1 MRNYKQEETRHDIAI
16 QEITRLAENISR
28 GENRSEGNFGRF
40 PVFLSSLPFIS
51 SLLSNQQRRAV
62 KGRSSRLVS
71 TFATRS
77 SHLLRLSNNL
87 NDRIAKVTPANNS
100 SLFVRI
106 GNVKAGYLSFR
117 KRIAR

>member
-1 MRNYKQEETRHDIAI
+1 MRNYKQEETRRDIAI
-16 QEITRLAENISR
+16 QEITRFAENISR
-28 GENRSEGNFGRF
+28 GENHSEGNFGRF
-40 PVFLSSLPFIS
+40 PVFSSLPFIS

-62 KGRSSRLVS
+62 KGRNSRFVS

-77 SHLLRLSNNL
+77 SHFLRLSNNL
-87 NDRIAKVTPANNS
+87 NDRVTKVTPANNS